1 MAYNVY
7 QDDELIAEK
16 IEDNEYTVEG
26 LTPNTKYSF
35 SVSEVIGDEE
45 SEKSDPVTITTEYS
59 DIESVEVT
67 PKTNNLEVGK
77 ARDLTAKVEPS
88 TAKQEVTWS
97 SSDDEVATVSGGK
110 VTAIGEGEATIT
122 VEANGEADTAAVNV
136 TEPEE
141 PEPEEGD

>member
-16 IEDNEYTVEG
+16 IEDNECTVEG
-26 LTPNTKYSF
+26 LTPNTEYSF
-35 SVSEVIGDEE
+35 SVSEVIGESE

-59 DIESVEVT
+59 DVESVEVT

-77 ARDLTAKVEPS
+77 THDLTAKVEPS

-110 VTAIGEGEATIT
+110 VTAIGEGEVTIT
-122 VEANGEADTAAVNV
+122 VEANGETDTAVVNV

-141 PEPEEGD
+141 EPED